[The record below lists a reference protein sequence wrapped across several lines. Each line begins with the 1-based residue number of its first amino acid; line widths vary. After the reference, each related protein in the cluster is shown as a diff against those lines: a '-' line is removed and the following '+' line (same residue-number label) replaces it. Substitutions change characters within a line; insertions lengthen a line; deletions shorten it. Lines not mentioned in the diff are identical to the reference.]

1 MTTSADLTP
10 GTRVVVLNG
19 GGRLSR
25 FRGAVIEMPTDIFP
39 QRDCAVVMDGER
51 AQGVS
56 ERDAVVTF
64 YADELA
70 VES

>member
-1 MTTSADLTP
+1 MTPADLTP
-10 GTRVVVLNG
+10 GTRVVVLGVLG
-19 GGRLSR
+19 GFSKY
-25 FRGAVIEMPTDIFP
+25 RGVVTEMPADIFP

-64 YADELA
+64 YAHELA
-70 VES
+70 VAK

>member
-1 MTTSADLTP
+1 MSDLTP
-10 GTRVVVLNG
+10 GTRVVVRTLK
-19 GGRLSR
+19 GRLSR
-25 FRGAVIEMPTDIFP
+25 YRGVVIEMPMNIFP

-64 YADELA
+64 YAHELA
-70 VES
+70 VEK

>member
-1 MTTSADLTP
+1 MTPADLTP
-10 GTRVVVLNG
+10 GTRVVVRTIKG
-19 GGRLSR
+19 HLSR
-25 FRGAVIEMPTDIFP
+25 YRGVVTEMPTDIFP

-56 ERDAVVTF
+56 ECDAVVTF
-64 YADELA
+64 YAHELA